1 MTDCFLQPNI
11 RFLRA
16 YPIVRYS
23 ALPTELHT
31 IFKMVGA
38 VGLEPTKALTET
50 FTASCNCHYA
60 ILPKN
65 GSRGR
70 ARTYNIS
77 VNSRMLYHWA
87 TLELKWLPR
96 KDSHLHKNVNSVPCY
111 FDTTREFK
119 KMFTGFQRTFHL
131 LLITSSDYNIQCL
144 SVSIHYLLLQLLIQI
159 RTELL
164 LLICSC
170 FTN

>member
-1 MTDCFLQPNI
+1 MLLPSPKATVLQTV
-11 RFLRA
+11 LRL
-16 YPIVRYS
+16 YQYNTP
-23 ALPTELHT
+23 
-31 IFKMVGA
+31 KMVGA

-65 GSRGR
+65 GSKRGQR
-70 ARTYNIS
+70 SPNLS
-77 VNSRMLYHWA
+77 GNNRMLYQLSYLGIENGSQSRNRTHII
-87 TLELKWLPR
+87 R
-96 KDSHLHKNVNSVPCY
+96 V
-111 FDTTREFK
+111 TTEGNTIIRSENLK